1 MLAIIVGAAL
11 VFVLV
16 LLGAVW
22 SITHTFTFGHSG
34 GSTSL
39 SDSVALTG
47 ELATEASISLA
58 ASTTDQQENIAFN
71 HTNLRAI
78 YIKSDVTVTL
88 ETNATDATGGNTITI
103 TAGKPF
109 IWFLGC
115 GLTNPFTAAV
125 ATTYWTNATAGAAT
139 IYMRTLVA

>member
-1 MLAIIVGAAL
+1 M
-11 VFVLV
+11 
-16 LLGAVW
+16 

-39 SDSVALTG
+39 SDSVAVTG
-47 ELATEASISLA
+47 ELATEANIALA
-58 ASTTDQQENIAFN
+58 GSTTDQQENIAFN
-71 HTNLRAI
+71 HTNLRGI

-88 ETNATDATGGNTITI
+88 ETNATDATGGNTITV

-109 IWFLGC
+109 IWYLAC
-115 GLTNPFTAAV
+115 GLTNPFTSAV
-125 ATTYWTNATAGAAT
+125 TTTYWTNATGGAAT